1 MAQLAALLVSSD
13 EEFRRDCGRLVRSAS
28 VPIAILDDRRGTEH
42 SDPDLAFADLR
53 FDVPSGLGAI
63 ERLRAGHPNVVIF
76 GIAQASEPD
85 LILQAMRAGANEFF
99 MWPVPEEAFH
109 AAIRRAAAR
118 RESSHGAARQPSQ
131 TLVFFGAKGGAGT
144 TTVAVNCAVEL
155 SRQAKRPTLI
165 LDLKPCFG
173 EVGLFLGM
181 RPRFTVLDAIDNLH
195 RLDRDFLRELVA
207 KHKSE
212 LEILAGSEQAD
223 RPSAADAGAIE
234 ELFRV
239 LGRAYDFVVVDA
251 GNSITSCTIG
261 ALYAADSLFIVL
273 NPDVPSVRNAQRL
286 IDRVRQ
292 LGIGGERVR
301 VLLNR
306 AGMPGVAPGQIE
318 TALGYPVHHSFPNDY
333 PTVSS
338 ALNSGVPVALS
349 NSSDMA
355 VQFERF
361 SRHIASPEGSEDVA
375 DGAKRKSAL
384 SFSFFSW

>member
-13 EEFRRDCGRLVRSAS
+13 EDFRRDFGRLVRSAT
-28 VPIAILDDRRGTEH
+28 VPIGIVDDRLGPEH
-42 SDPDLAFADLR
+42 ADPDLAFADLR
-53 FDVPSGLGAI
+53 SDTAGGLGSI
-63 ERLRAGHPNVVIF
+63 ERLRASYPNVAIF
-76 GIAQASEPD
+76 AIAQASEPD

-109 AAIRRAAAR
+109 AAVRRAAAR
-118 RESSHGAARQPSQ
+118 RETSHGAARQPSQ
-131 TLVFFGAKGGAGT
+131 ALVFFGAKGGAGT

-155 SRQAKRPTLI
+155 SRLTKRPTLI

-173 EVGLFLGM
+173 EVALFLGM

-207 KHKSE
+207 KHKSD

-223 RPSAADAGAIE
+223 RPSSADAGAIE

-251 GNSITSCTIG
+251 GNAINSCTIG
-261 ALYAADSLFIVL
+261 ALYAADTVFVVV

-306 AGMPGVAPGQIE
+306 AGAPGVTASQIE
-318 TALGYPVHHSFPNDY
+318 TALGYPVHHNFPNDY

-338 ALNSGVPVALS
+338 ALNSGVPLALTNHS
-349 NSSDMA
+349 EMA
-355 VQFERF
+355 AQFDRF
-361 SRHIASPEGSEDVA
+361 SREIIAPGNPEEAGVVD
-375 DGAKRKSAL
+375 KRKSVL
-384 SFSFFSW
+384 SLGIFSW